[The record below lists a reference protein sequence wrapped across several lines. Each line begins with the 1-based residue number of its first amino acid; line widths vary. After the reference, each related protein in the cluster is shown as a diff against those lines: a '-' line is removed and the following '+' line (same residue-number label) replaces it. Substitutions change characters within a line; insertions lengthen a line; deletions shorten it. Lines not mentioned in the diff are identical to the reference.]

1 MDNKNIFA
9 ANLRKHMEANGKSRS
24 DISEALNV
32 SYFTVSDW
40 VNGKKYP
47 RMDKVELL
55 ANFFGIQK
63 SDLIEDKQ
71 KTPPEKTPADKVGET
86 VVIYHR
92 DGKTVRRELTPE
104 QMKMLA
110 SMIDAIPEEPKGI

>member
-1 MDNKNIFA
+1 MAFYDKVNE
-9 ANLRKHMEANGKSRS
+9 LCRERG
-24 DISEALNV
+24 ISITALALAIGFSKGTPSNWKTMTKPPRADSVKKVAEYFGVPV
-32 SYFTVSDW
+32 SYFSDT
-40 VNGKKYP
+40 NK
-47 RMDKVELL
+47 E
-55 ANFFGIQK
+55 
-63 SDLIEDKQ
+63 
-71 KTPPEKTPADKVGET
+71 KTPPEKISESEVGET